1 MRGLCA
7 CHVAHCGGVVSHFL
21 CLQALVFCLFSFML
35 EIAYHFRFATEM
47 HVCEV
52 VLLKFCH
59 PRRADW
65 LQQDGLRHRWF
76 QESSLQGDVQRDS
89 QHVSRLAG

>member
-7 CHVAHCGGVVSHFL
+7 CHVAHCGGVVSLFL

-35 EIAYHFRFATEM
+35 GVAYHFRFATEM
-47 HVCEV
+47 HVSEA

-59 PRRADW
+59 PRARRADW
-65 LQQDGLRHRWF
+65 LQQDGL
-76 QESSLQGDVQRDS
+76 
-89 QHVSRLAG
+89 